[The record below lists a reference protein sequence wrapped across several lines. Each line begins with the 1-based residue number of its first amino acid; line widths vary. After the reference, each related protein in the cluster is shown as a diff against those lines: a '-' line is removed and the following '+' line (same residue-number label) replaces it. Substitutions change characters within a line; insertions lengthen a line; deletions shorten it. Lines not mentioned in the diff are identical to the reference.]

1 LNLYDYLA
9 SCSIDN
15 PLVKTFGADLFIYP
29 PLIYLLHGVFN
40 FLFSM
45 LFGNE
50 VMNGFVIEQNSF
62 FGNHWFNFH
71 LLLIKIPYLLFDLPA
86 VYALINLFE
95 NKRDKLFAALLWL
108 FNPII
113 LYSAYMMGQFDI
125 IDKYYEHENAILRK
139 IHRITAK
146 QIEVKN
152 NNGIEPIT
160 SGNYGRI
167 IGGDNSINIGGDNC
181 SNIGGMFS
189 TNIGGDFSYNT
200 GGSFSKNTG
209 RIRSKNTGLDYSTN
223 IGGIESF
230 NRGGR
235 GSFNRGEANSKNI
248 GGEQSTNIGG
258 FNSINAGGLLSSL
271 SFMYFQG
278 NRRKI
283 YTITVGENGV
293 LPNVCYKFNETKL
306 IHYEYDDAI

>member
-1 LNLYDYLA
+1 MTDSHSTIMEYYNLHDNCRLSDTKVCKLEYTPKDDSQVYD
-9 SCSIDN
+9 IDSYRIRI
-15 PLVKTFGADLFIYP
+15 D
-29 PLIYLLHGVFN
+29 
-40 FLFSM
+40 
-45 LFGNE
+45 E
-50 VMNGFVIEQNSF
+50 D
-62 FGNHWFNFH
+62 
-71 LLLIKIPYLLFDLPA
+71 KI
-86 VYALINLFE
+86 
-95 NKRDKLFAALLWL
+95 
-108 FNPII
+108 
-113 LYSAYMMGQFDI
+113 DI